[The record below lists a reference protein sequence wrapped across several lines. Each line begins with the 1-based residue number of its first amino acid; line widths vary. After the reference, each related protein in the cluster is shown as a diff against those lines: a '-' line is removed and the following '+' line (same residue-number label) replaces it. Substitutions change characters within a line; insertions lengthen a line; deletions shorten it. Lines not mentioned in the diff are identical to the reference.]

1 MKETDIAKRANRMTY
16 CRRGAAAE
24 VQHAQNESA
33 EVNKKM
39 TDVLEHGVT
48 SITFSDTD

>member
-1 MKETDIAKRANRMTY
+1 MCYN
-16 CRRGAAAE
+16 RRGAAAD
-24 VQHAQNESA
+24 VQHAQEESA
-33 EVNKKM
+33 EVNKKL